1 MSVRVTQSG
10 QQGASSARQKIAA
23 AVLLCAGFTAVA
35 IYGSLR
41 LTDADR
47 ERDLQAWQGK
57 LGIVADSRASAV
69 DRWLQSQF
77 AGLTQIAQNTA
88 LQLYFTQI
96 TAASSAQ
103 DKADKDIARAGYLRN
118 LLTVV
123 AHGMGF
129 DQPADGARVA
139 ANVQRSGVAGIA
151 LVTVNGR
158 VITATEGTPSLK
170 GRILDSLSQ
179 GRAGEARLLDLY
191 LDNTG
196 NHSIG
201 FAVPVFAVQADAGAA
216 GQVGRV
222 VGIKRAAAELYPLL
236 RQPGTVWDTAEALLV
251 RRVDA
256 GIEYLSP
263 TRAAD
268 NVLGRLF
275 ATDTPGLAAA
285 YALEKPGGFAI
296 RRDYQG
302 HDVVLAARK
311 IRTAPWTLIYK
322 IDRAEALGPSDD
334 RARRLLIWM
343 LVSIVAVIAVVI
355 AAWRHG
361 ISVRAARAAAEAEL
375 LARRFEAQSDFL
387 KLVTDSQPA
396 AMFIVDEDDRYK
408 FANRVA
414 AENAGI
420 GAHDLLGKPLTSVL
434 GPAAAS
440 RYLALNSQVR
450 DSGERR
456 IDVHHSGSNGDLR
469 VVQSEHIPIIHR
481 GTEIAPGGVPGRLP
495 GILVVE
501 EDITAAVAE
510 KERNERTLQQL
521 IHTLVAILDRRDP
534 HAADHSA
541 RVAPLARAIALEMGL
556 DEAEAKT
563 AEIAGQLMNLGKALV
578 PAEFLTRDG
587 KLDDDEMRQVRDSLQ
602 IGATLLEDIEF
613 DSPVVQTLRQIHERW
628 DGAGT
633 PLGLAGEDI
642 LITAQIVAVAN
653 VFVALTSERAW
664 RAGTDGEN
672 AAGKLMQEA
681 GGAFTRRVIS
691 ALINLVDNRD
701 LPWSANPAAFTA
713 PPQRLNRAL
722 E

>member
-1 MSVRVTQSG
+1 M
-10 QQGASSARQKIAA
+10 
-23 AVLLCAGFTAVA
+23 LLCAGLTAVA

-41 LTDADR
+41 LTEADR
-47 ERDLQAWQGK
+47 ERDLQAWQSK
-57 LGIVADSRASAV
+57 LGIVADSRAAAV

-77 AGLTQIAQNTA
+77 AGLARIAQNTS

-96 TAASSAQ
+96 TTTSTAR
-103 DKADKDIARAGYLRN
+103 DKADTDIARAGYLRN

-151 LVTVNGR
+151 LVTMKGR
-158 VITATEGTPSLK
+158 VITATDDMPSLL

-191 LDNTG
+191 LDNSG
-196 NHSIG
+196 NHTVG
-201 FAVPVFAVQADAGAA
+201 FAVPVFAVQADVSAA
-216 GQVGRV
+216 GQVGWV
-222 VGIKRAAAELYPLL
+222 VGIKRVAAELYPLL

-256 GIEYLSP
+256 GIEYVSP

-275 ATDTPGLAAA
+275 ASDTPGLTAA
-285 YALEKPGGFAI
+285 YALENPGGFAI

-302 HDVVLAARK
+302 HDVLLSARK

-343 LVSIVAVIAVVI
+343 LVSVVAIIAVVI

-361 ISVRAARAAAEAEL
+361 TSVRAARTAAEAKL
-375 LARRFEAQSDFL
+375 LARRFEAQSEFL

-396 AMFIVDEDDRYK
+396 AMFIVDQDDRYK

-420 GAHDLLGKPLTSVL
+420 GANDLLGKPLTSVL

-440 RYLALNSQVR
+440 RYVALNSEVR

-456 IDVHHSGSNGDLR
+456 VDVHHSGSNGDLR
-469 VVQSEHIPIIHR
+469 VVQSEHIPIIHG
-481 GTEIAPGGVPGRLP
+481 GTEVTPGSVPARLP

-501 EDITAAVAE
+501 EDITVAVVE
-510 KERNERTLQQL
+510 KERREHTQQQL
-521 IHTLVAILDRRDP
+521 VSTLVAILDRRDP

-556 DEAEAKT
+556 DEAVANT
-563 AEIAGQLMNLGKALV
+563 AEIAGQFMNLGKALV
-578 PAEFLTRDG
+578 PAEILTREG
-587 KLDDDEMRQVRDSLQ
+587 KLDEHEMRQVRDSLQ
-602 IGATLLEDIEF
+602 IGAALLEGIEF
-613 DSPVVQTLRQIHERW
+613 DGPVVRTLRQVHERW

-642 LITAQIVAVAN
+642 FITAQIVAVAN

-664 RAGTDGEN
+664 RAGIDGED

-691 ALINLVDNRD
+691 ALINLVDNRE
-701 LPWSANPAAFTA
+701 LPQVANLVAMSA
-713 PPQRLNRAL
+713 PPKWLNRAL

>member
-1 MSVRVTQSG
+1 MSVTVTQSG
-10 QQGASSARQKIAA
+10 QQGTSRAHQKIAA
-23 AVLLCAGFTAVA
+23 AVLLCAGLTAVA

-41 LTDADR
+41 LTEADR
-47 ERDLQAWQGK
+47 ERDLQAWQSK
-57 LGIVADSRASAV
+57 LGIVADSRAAAV

-77 AGLTQIAQNTA
+77 AGLARIAQNTS

-96 TAASSAQ
+96 TTTSTAR
-103 DKADKDIARAGYLRN
+103 DKADTDIARAGYLRN

-151 LVTVNGR
+151 LVTMKGR
-158 VITATEGTPSLK
+158 VITATDDMPSLL

-191 LDNTG
+191 LDNSG
-196 NHSIG
+196 NHTVG
-201 FAVPVFAVQADAGAA
+201 FAVPVFAVQADVSAA
-216 GQVGRV
+216 GQVGWV
-222 VGIKRAAAELYPLL
+222 VGIKRVAAELYPLL

-256 GIEYLSP
+256 GIEYVSP

-275 ATDTPGLAAA
+275 ASDTPGLTAA
-285 YALEKPGGFAI
+285 YALENPGGFAI

-302 HDVVLAARK
+302 HDVLLSARK

-343 LVSIVAVIAVVI
+343 LVSVVAIIAVVI

-361 ISVRAARAAAEAEL
+361 TSVRAARTAAEAKL
-375 LARRFEAQSDFL
+375 LARRFEAQSEFL

-396 AMFIVDEDDRYK
+396 AMFIVDQDDRYK

-420 GAHDLLGKPLTSVL
+420 GANDLLGKPLTSVL

-440 RYLALNSQVR
+440 RYVALNSEVR

-456 IDVHHSGSNGDLR
+456 VDVHHSGSNGDLR
-469 VVQSEHIPIIHR
+469 VVQSEHIPIIHG
-481 GTEIAPGGVPGRLP
+481 GTEVTPGSVPARLP

-501 EDITAAVAE
+501 EDITVAVVE
-510 KERNERTLQQL
+510 KERREHTQQQL
-521 IHTLVAILDRRDP
+521 VSTLVAILDRRDP

-556 DEAEAKT
+556 DEAVANT
-563 AEIAGQLMNLGKALV
+563 AEIAGQFMNLGKALV
-578 PAEFLTRDG
+578 PAEILTREG
-587 KLDDDEMRQVRDSLQ
+587 KLDEHEMRQVRDSLQ
-602 IGATLLEDIEF
+602 IGAALLEGIEF
-613 DSPVVQTLRQIHERW
+613 DGPVVRTLRQVHERW

-642 LITAQIVAVAN
+642 FITAQIVAVAN

-664 RAGTDGEN
+664 RAGIDGED

-691 ALINLVDNRD
+691 ALINLVDNRE
-701 LPWSANPAAFTA
+701 LPQVANLVAMSA
-713 PPQRLNRAL
+713 PPKWLNRAL